1 MDPTNF
7 AVTNTFVYTEI
18 TKVLPDEK
26 ANDQFLLE
34 ADGKQFTFKTPFRAQ
49 LLCQLYELIAR
60 RCPDQLK
67 SFGPYV
73 VKRVRKDGSYVDC
86 QLTVASYGVV
96 ETSITGKVLQEYK
109 FSSVERC
116 GVDANTRA
124 FFLLVSDRMK
134 VFLADDY
141 MRLYSGCREQAA
153 AQAFENVHFDTTNLC
168 LTEVLSER
176 TARYASLGN
185 GVSVFDVSKN
195 TRRNPRPVPRQLH
208 ITEEF
213 VVEKD
218 SSGFQYVS
226 CHKVTPPPLP
236 RCLRLYMNPPLIIT
250 HFVDA
255 ESYPHMKQGGQHV
268 CIGT

>member
-226 CHKVTPPPLP
+226 CHKVTPPPPSSLSAFIYEP
-236 RCLRLYMNPPLIIT
+236 SSNHNTLC
-250 HFVDA
+250 
-255 ESYPHMKQGGQHV
+255 G
-268 CIGT
+268 C